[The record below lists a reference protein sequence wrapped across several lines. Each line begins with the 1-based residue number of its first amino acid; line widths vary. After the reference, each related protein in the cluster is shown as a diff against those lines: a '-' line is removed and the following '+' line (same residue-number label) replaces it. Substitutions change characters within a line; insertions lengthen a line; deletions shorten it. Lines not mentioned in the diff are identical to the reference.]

1 MNKDYLYSIVN
12 LYLNREN
19 DNKKIALNI
28 DLQENDVEFSFS
40 MTDNDIDKTSLVIP
54 RDEYDEIIVDLINQL
69 KQDLMVIDEKYN
81 YENENGSCHYLVKFN
96 NGRKIS
102 FDGFTI
108 IETNNIRNVLYDIKI
123 NQDEVRISSVD
134 EEKQMVYKPQLR
146 LQQAGFSSYASLF
159 MIVLF
164 FADVLV
170 IALWIF
176 KLIFK

>member
-123 NQDEVRISSVD
+123 NQNEIRLEDIEQ
-134 EEKQMVYKPQLR
+134 KQEMAYKPRLR
-146 LQQAGFSSYASLF
+146 LQQAGFSSYATLLLVVIFFALVLVVSLF
-159 MIVLF
+159 V
-164 FADVLV
+164 
-170 IALWIF
+170 F
-176 KLIFK
+176 KSFIN